1 MSSTVRFMIALTASW
16 TLFNAAVI
24 VVVFVFVP
32 LDSGE
37 EAPPSAVAL
46 PPAPP
51 AANVITPVAVASAD
65 GEAHEEGDAD
75 DEREGHDLFVAKGC
89 SACHGQD
96 AEGTTI
102 APALAGHTEQMV
114 RRQVRTPRFKM
125 PAFSVTQVSDDEL
138 EAIVQYIA
146 TLEGGGHLH
155 AELPASELAVALEM
169 HHWMALE
176 SLKAD
181 SADDAIHHVGHIV
194 ELLQEG
200 DHQRTM
206 EAILVSL
213 QAGETHGPEHDIE
226 QMVAGTV
233 VPGLTLSELHLRQA
247 LVALAVEDLSDA
259 QHHVAHFQ
267 GTADAGGVERAT
279 EILALFEGGSVQDVE
294 HEINELLGEEE
305 HED

>member
-1 MSSTVRFMIALTASW
+1 MSSAVRLMIALIAGW

-24 VVVFVFVP
+24 VVIFVFVP
-32 LDSGE
+32 LDRGG
-37 EAPPSAVAL
+37 EAPPSAIAL
-46 PPAPP
+46 RPAPP
-51 AANVITPVAVASAD
+51 AANVVTPVPAASEN

-75 DEREGHDLFVAKGC
+75 DEPEGHDLFIAKGC

-96 AEGTTI
+96 GEGTVI
-102 APALAGHTEQMV
+102 APALAGHTGQMV

-155 AELPASELAVALEM
+155 AELPASELAVAIEM

-176 SLKAD
+176 SLKVD
-181 SADDAIHHVGHIV
+181 SVDDAIHHVGHIV

-200 DHQRTM
+200 DHRRTM

-213 QAGETHGPEHDIE
+213 QAGEIHGPEHDIE

-267 GTADAGGVERAT
+267 ETADAGDVERAT
-279 EILALFEGGSVQDVE
+279 EILELFEGGVVHDVE
-294 HEINELLGEEE
+294 DEIRELLGEEE